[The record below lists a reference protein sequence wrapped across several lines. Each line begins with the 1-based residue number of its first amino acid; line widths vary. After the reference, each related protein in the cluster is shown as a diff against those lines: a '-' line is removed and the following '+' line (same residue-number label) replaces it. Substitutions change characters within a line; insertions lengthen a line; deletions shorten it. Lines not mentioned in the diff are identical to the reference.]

1 MELRKKMIHMNKL
14 KGKAMTQITL
24 DEDFNLPETKAD
36 MSHIII
42 SQADTISESV
52 KVMDDKAVVK
62 GRIVFEILYASESG
76 SAENYSGVIS
86 FEEPVHFEGLVSGDY
101 VQPHLVLEDMTVSL
115 VNSRKMR
122 VNGVVNL
129 ELKAES
135 LYDEAAGSQVEG
147 EDILQS
153 LTRDLNVVQIKVQKK
168 DTFRIREEI
177 EISGNKPNIASLLWR
192 GVQMRNMECRPLDG
206 KLNIRGE
213 ALVFVIYAGEEEH
226 IPLQWMEKNISFSG
240 EIEVPDCEAGMV
252 CICGIQMIHKE
263 MEAKPDYDGE
273 NRMIAVDLVLELD
286 MKLYAEE
293 KISIL
298 SDVYSPIK
306 EVIPKFGEAH
316 FQKLLVKNAAKC
328 KIADKIMLEKVEQPE
343 KILQIC
349 NSTGVIRLDRTVFVE
364 DGLKMEGALDV
375 TILYMSANDKNPL
388 QSFTGSIPFSF
399 VAEAKGIKED
409 CFWQVTPAL
418 EQLTCVML
426 GNNEIEVRASLMLEL
441 LVMEKLVEPTIM
453 EVTVQPID
461 EEKLNA
467 IAGITGYLVKPGDTL
482 WGIARQFYTTI
493 DAIQESNGLVSDR
506 LKGGERLLLIRQGES
521 L

>member
-1 MELRKKMIHMNKL
+1 MELKKKIIHMNKL
-14 KGKAMTQITL
+14 KGKTMTQVTL
-24 DEDFNLPETKAD
+24 DEDFNLPENKAD
-36 MSHIII
+36 MSHIIM
-42 SQADTISESV
+42 SQADTIGESV
-52 KVMDDKAVVK
+52 KVMEDKAVLK
-62 GRIVFEILYASESG
+62 GKIVFEILYASDSG
-76 SAENYSGVIS
+76 AAENYSGTIS
-86 FEEPVHFEGLVSGDY
+86 FEEAVHFDGLAAGDY
-101 VQPHLVLEDMTVSL
+101 VQPRLELEDMTVSL

-147 EDILQS
+147 EEYIQTLARELD
-153 LTRDLNVVQIKVQKK
+153 VVQIKVQKK

-177 EISGNKPNIASLLWR
+177 EISGNKPNIAALLWR
-192 GVQMRNMECRPLDG
+192 GVQLRNMECRPLDG

-226 IPLQWMEKNISFSG
+226 IPLQWMEKTIAFSG
-240 EIEVPDCEAGMV
+240 EVEVPDCEAGMV
-252 CICGIQMIHKE
+252 CLCGIQMIHKE

-298 SDVYSPIK
+298 SDVYSPVK
-306 EVIPKFGEAH
+306 EVVPRFGEAH
-316 FQKLLVKNAAKC
+316 FQKLLVKNGAKC
-328 KIADKIMLEKVEQPE
+328 KIADKITMEQPE

-349 NSTGVIRLDRTVFVE
+349 NSTGVIRLDRTELVE
-364 DGLKMEGALDV
+364 DGLKIEGALDV
-375 TILYMSANDKNPL
+375 TVLYMSANDKNPL
-388 QSFTGSIPFSF
+388 QSFTGSIPFSY
-399 VAEAKGIKED
+399 VAEAKGIREE
-409 CFWQVTPAL
+409 CFWQITPAL

-426 GNNEIEVRASLMLEL
+426 GNNEIEVRASLLLEL

-453 EVTVQPID
+453 DLSIQPID
-461 EEKLNA
+461 QEKLDA

-482 WGIARQFYTTI
+482 WGIARQFYTTVE
-493 DAIQESNGLVSDR
+493 AIQESNGLPSDR
-506 LKGGERLLLIRQGES
+506 LKGGERLLLIRQGEM